1 MELTTTII
9 AALVMAVGIAGLIVP
24 ALPGLLLVLGG
35 VLIWALGNSGP
46 TAWTVFGIAC
56 VLAAV
61 GYVVQYVV
69 PGRHLGRAGIPK
81 RSSLV
86 GVIFGVIGFFVI
98 PVIGMLVGFVLGVFV
113 AEMAR
118 QRRTDEAWR
127 STKVAVKAA
136 LMSVGIELLAALI
149 IAVGWACVA
158 IPMAL

>member
-1 MELTTTII
+1 M
-9 AALVMAVGIAGLIVP
+9 
-24 ALPGLLLVLGG
+24 
-35 VLIWALGNSGP
+35 
-46 TAWTVFGIAC
+46 
-56 VLAAV
+56 
-61 GYVVQYVV
+61 
-69 PGRHLGRAGIPK
+69 
-81 RSSLV
+81 
-86 GVIFGVIGFFVI
+86 IFGVIGFFVI